1 MTRTKLAD
9 RVLPDYT
16 KGEELAN
23 MITHI
28 IGGVF
33 GIVALIIC
41 VVLSARNH
49 DGFYVVGSAIYGA
62 SLIILYTMSSVYHGL
77 RPNMGK
83 RVMQVIDHCTIYF
96 LIGGTY
102 SPIVLG
108 PLREV
113 SPGWGW
119 SIFGVVWGLAIFSA
133 VLTAIDLK
141 KYAKISMI
149 GYIGIGWCIVIASVP
164 TIKAVTI
171 EGFMWLLGGGIAY
184 TVGAI
189 LYGLGKKKRY
199 MHSIFHVFVLLGTVL
214 QFVCIYKFA
223 VL

>member
-28 IGGVF
+28 VGGVF

-41 VVLSARNH
+41 VVLSVMNH

-164 TIKAVTI
+164 TIKAVTL

-223 VL
+223 VS

>member
-9 RVLPDYT
+9 RTLPDYT
-16 KGEELAN
+16 KGEEAAN

-28 IGGVF
+28 VGAVF

-41 VVLSARNH
+41 VVLSVRNH

-62 SLIILYTMSSVYHGL
+62 SLIVLYTMSSVYHGL
-77 RPNMGK
+77 KPNMGK

-102 SPIVLG
+102 TPIVLG
-108 PLREV
+108 PLREI

-119 SIFGVVWGLAIFSA
+119 TIFGVVWGLAIFSA

-141 KYAKISMI
+141 KFAIISMA
-149 GYIGIGWCIVIASVP
+149 GYIGIGWCIIIAIKP
-164 TIKAVTI
+164 TIQAITI
-171 EGFMWLLGGGIAY
+171 NGFYWVLAGGLAY
-184 TVGAI
+184 TIGAI
-189 LYGLGKKKRY
+189 LYGLGKKHRY
-199 MHSIFHVFVLLGTVL
+199 MHSIFHVFVLAGTAL
-214 QFVCIYKFA
+214 QFIAILKYVVA
-223 VL
+223 

>member
-28 IGGVF
+28 VGGVF

-41 VVLSARNH
+41 VVLSVMNH

-164 TIKAVTI
+164 TIKAVTL

-199 MHSIFHVFVLLGTVL
+199 IHSIFHVFVLLGTIL

-223 VL
+223 VS